1 MTMLSNAK
9 ARVSRRA
16 RPVALMGVGTAAAN
30 RVLQTTAARL
40 TEPLCCETDQQR
52 QFLQR
57 VYAGSGIHTRSS
69 VLLADEDPEF
79 ANVRAFYR
87 PRLGPE
93 DFGPTTSQRMGLY
106 AEHAPRLATTAAQ
119 RALASSSIDTA
130 SITHLIPVTCT
141 GFFAPGLDSHLINA
155 LGLRPDIQRI
165 QLGFMGC
172 HGAFN
177 ALGAAMQ
184 IASAEPD
191 ARVLVC
197 CVELCTLHLAYGF
210 DPQKIV
216 ANALFAD
223 GAAAAIVGRAP
234 RPTGAAGASPAASG
248 GVQLLDAGSL
258 LVPDSLD
265 AMTWRIG
272 DHGFAMTLSPRIPD
286 LVRQHVPGWV
296 HGFLQRHG
304 MTISDIAHYAVHP
317 GGPKVLTACA
327 DALGFSHA
335 HLVHSRRVLHDYG
348 NMSSATILFVLESL
362 LSAGVTGP
370 VLALGFGPGLMAEG
384 LLLSP

>member
-1 MTMLSNAK
+1 MTMALHAQI
-9 ARVSRRA
+9 RRA
-16 RPVALMGVGTAAAN
+16 QSTRPVALLGIGTAAAN

-40 TEPLCCETDQQR
+40 TEPLCCDTEEQR
-52 QFLQR
+52 RFLQR

-69 VLLADEDPEF
+69 VLLTEDDPDYS
-79 ANVRAFYR
+79 NVQAFYR
-87 PRLGPE
+87 PRTGP
-93 DFGPTTSQRMGLY
+93 DDLGPTTSQRMALY
-106 AEHAPRLATTAAQ
+106 AQHAPPLALAAAQ
-119 RALASSSIDTA
+119 RALDVSGIAA
-130 SITHLIPVTCT
+130 RAITHLLPVTCT
-141 GFFAPGLDSHLINA
+141 GFFAPGLDSCLIDR
-155 LGLRPDIQRI
+155 LHLRPDIGRL

-177 ALGAAMQ
+177 ALSVARQ
-184 IASAEPD
+184 IALANRSA
-191 ARVLVC
+191 RILVC

-223 GAAAAIVGRAP
+223 GAAAAVVGAP
-234 RPTGAAGASPAASG
+234 SGAGAGAPLLIQDAS
-248 GVQLLDAGSL
+248 SL

-286 LVRQHVPGWV
+286 LVRQHVPAWIEQ
-296 HGFLQRHG
+296 FLDRHQLTVG
-304 MTISDIAHYAVHP
+304 DIAHYAIHP

-327 DALGFSHA
+327 DALGLSHDVLA
-335 HLVHSRRVLHDYG
+335 HSRQILHDYG

-362 LSAGVTGP
+362 LAAGISGP
-370 VLALGFGPGLMAEG
+370 TLAVGFGPGLMAEG
-384 LLLSP
+384 LLLGA